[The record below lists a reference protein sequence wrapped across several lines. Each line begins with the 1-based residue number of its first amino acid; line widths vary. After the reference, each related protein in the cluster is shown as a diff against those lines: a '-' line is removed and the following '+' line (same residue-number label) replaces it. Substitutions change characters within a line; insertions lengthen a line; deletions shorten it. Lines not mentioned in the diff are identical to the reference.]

1 MLTYTLQADPERPC
15 AIPMGRT
22 VDRRQA
28 WRERYEARDAGSLS
42 AAYAAQS
49 AHTVAG
55 RRAEYQ
61 PMRNGIDKGLTTAH
75 NACTHGDNDHA

>member
-1 MLTYTLQADPERPC
+1 MILVFTLSADPERPC

-28 WRERYEARDAGSLS
+28 WRERAEAHAAGALS
-42 AAYAAQS
+42 RAYTAQS
-49 AHTVAG
+49 AATVAG

-61 PMRNGIDKGLTTAH
+61 PMRNGIDKPLIGEE
-75 NACTHGDNDHA
+75 NQ

>member
-28 WRERYEARDAGSLS
+28 WRERADAHAAGALS
-42 AAYAAQS
+42 AAYTRQS
-49 AHTVAG
+49 AATVAG

-61 PMRNGIDKGLTTAH
+61 PMRNVIDKGLIAAH
-75 NACTHGDNDHA
+75 TSCTHGDSDHV

>member
-49 AHTVAG
+49 AATVAG

-61 PMRNGIDKGLTTAH
+61 PMRNGIDKGLHEAH
-75 NACTHGDNDHA
+75 TSCTHGDSHE

>member
-1 MLTYTLQADPERPC
+1 MLTFTLQADPERPC

-22 VDRRQA
+22 VDRRAA
-28 WRERYEARDAGSLS
+28 WRERYEARDAGTLT
-42 AAYAAQS
+42 AAYTAQS

-61 PMRNGIDKGLTTAH
+61 PMRNGIDKGFIPEE
-75 NACTHGDNDHA
+75 NQ

>member
-1 MLTYTLQADPERPC
+1 MLTFTLQADPERPC

-22 VDRRQA
+22 VDRRRE

-49 AHTVAG
+49 AATVAG

-61 PMRNGIDKGLTTAH
+61 PMCNGIDKTFNEREDT
-75 NACTHGDNDHA
+75 

>member
-1 MLTYTLQADPERPC
+1 MLTFTLTADPERPC

-28 WRERYEARDAGSLS
+28 WRERAEAHAAGALS
-42 AAYAAQS
+42 RAYAAQS
-49 AHTVAG
+49 AATVAG

-61 PMRNGIDKGLTTAH
+61 PMRNGIDKGLIAAH
-75 NACTHGDNDHA
+75 TSCTHGDSHE